1 MSYSLRPLLP
11 SDAAPVLGLN
21 NAAVPAV
28 NAHDE
33 TSLSAL
39 LTASSHA
46 IAIVHDEAPGDVLGF
61 AVLFGVDAD
70 YASENY
76 RWFSARSD
84 SFLYVDR
91 IVVSDTARNQG
102 LGALLYTAIF
112 AAAGAAEVR
121 EVFCEVNVVPPNPRS
136 LAFHSRL
143 GFEPIGE
150 QSTKGGT
157 VVVSLLSAPVVPA
170 AVGPGVAHD

>member
-1 MSYSLRPLLP
+1 MPYLLRPLLP
-11 SDAAPVLGLN
+11 ADAATVLGLN

-28 NAHDE
+28 NVHDE
-33 TSLSAL
+33 DSLSAL
-39 LTASSHA
+39 LAAGSHA
-46 IAIVHDEAPGDVLGF
+46 IAVVHDTAPGDVLGF
-61 AVLFGVDAD
+61 AVVFGVDAD

-91 IVVSDTARNQG
+91 IVVSDQARNQG

-112 AAAGAAEVR
+112 AAAAAAEVR
-121 EVFCEVNVVPPNPRS
+121 QVFCEVNLAPANPRS

-157 VVVSLLSAPVVPA
+157 VVVSLLAAP
-170 AVGPGVAHD
+170 VGPGAR

>member
-1 MSYSLRPLLP
+1 MPYSLRPLLP
-11 SDAAPVLGLN
+11 SDAATVLGLN

-33 TSLSAL
+33 ASLTAL
-39 LTASSHA
+39 LAAGSQA
-46 IAIVHDEAPGDVLGF
+46 IAVVHDAAPGDVLGF

-76 RWFSARSD
+76 QWFSARSD

-91 IVVSDTARNQG
+91 IVVSDEARNQG

-112 AAAGAAEVR
+112 AAAAAADAGQ
-121 EVFCEVNVVPPNPRS
+121 VFCEVNIAPANPRS

-143 GFEPIGE
+143 GFVPIGE
-150 QSTKGGT
+150 QSTKGGS
-157 VVVSLLSAPVVPA
+157 VVVSLLSDPVGA
-170 AVGPGVAHD
+170 GVR

>member
-1 MSYSLRPLLP
+1 MPYSLRPVLP
-11 SDAAPVLGLN
+11 SDADTMLRLN

-33 TSLSAL
+33 DSLSAL
-39 LTASSHA
+39 LTAGSHA
-46 IAIVHDEAPGDVLGF
+46 IAVVHDAAPGDVLGF

-76 RWFSARSD
+76 RWFSARSR
-84 SFLYVDR
+84 SLLYVDR
-91 IVVSDTARNQG
+91 IVVAKAARNQG

-112 AAAGAAEVR
+112 AEAAAAEVG
-121 EVFCEVNVVPPNPRS
+121 EVFCEVNLAPANPGS

-143 GFEPIGE
+143 GFAPVGE
-150 QSTKGGT
+150 LSTKGGT
-157 VVVSLLSAPVVPA
+157 VVVSLLSAPV
-170 AVGPGVAHD
+170 GPGVR